1 MHQTHKRKQVC
12 GWKGNYM
19 KQGTKGLKGNL
30 DSEHRTPPIPIQNS
44 WTFIRWVIFACV
56 VGFLI
61 GIIGAGF
68 HHAIL
73 WVTRFR
79 KAYTWI
85 QFGLPIAGL
94 AVVCLYRMCDMER
107 DGGTNLVIVAVRD
120 NAPIRL
126 RMAPLII
133 VATTITHWFGGSS
146 GREGAALQMGSAI
159 SAWVGRVIQLD
170 DKDERIIKMCGM
182 AAGFTALFGTPLAAA
197 VFAME
202 VVSVGVMYYVAIFP
216 CLLSALVALLTAG
229 ALGGHPEAFSIT
241 GVPAITFLVLLQVIA
256 LGILCAFVAMLFCWI
271 FANIHHLY
279 TRYLPNPYVRIGIGG
294 SIMVGASL
302 LLGTGDYNGAGMEVI
317 TRAFSGEAHPAAF
330 VLKIVLTAV
339 TLGAGFKGGEIVPAF
354 FAGATFGCF
363 YGKFLG
369 LPASFSAGIGMAAV
383 FCGVTNC
390 PLTSILLAYELFGG
404 VGLPLIA
411 LACAV
416 SYMLSGYSGLYSA
429 QKILYSKMRAEYI
442 AE

>member
-1 MHQTHKRKQVC
+1 MSLEGEH
-12 GWKGNYM
+12 M
-19 KQGTKGLKGNL
+19 KQGTKEAG
-30 DSEHRTPPIPIQNS
+30 SQAHSTHTAPIPIQNS
-44 WTFIRWVIFACV
+44 CTFIRWVIFACV
-56 VGFLI
+56 VGFSI
-61 GIIGAGF
+61 GVIGAGF
-68 HHAIL
+68 HHAVS
-73 WVTRFR
+73 WVNGFR
-79 KAYTWI
+79 KAQPWI
-85 QFGLPIAGL
+85 RFGLPIAGL
-94 AVVCLYRMCDMER
+94 AIVWLYRVCDMER
-107 DGGTNLVIVAVRD
+107 DGGTNLVIVSVRD

-133 VATTITHWFGGSS
+133 VTTTITHLFGGSS

-159 SAWVGRVIQLD
+159 SAWVGRIIQLD
-170 DKDERIIKMCGM
+170 VKDERIIKMCGM

-202 VVSVGVMYYVAIFP
+202 VVSVGVMYYAAIFP

-229 ALGGHPEAFSIT
+229 ALGSGPEVFCIT
-241 GVPAITFLVLLQVIA
+241 SVPKISFVVLLQVIG

-279 TRYLPNPYVRIGIGG
+279 IRYLPGPYLRIVAGG
-294 SIMVGASL
+294 CIVVVLSL
-302 LLGTGDYNGAGMEVI
+302 LLGTEDYNGAGMEVI
-317 TRAFSGEAHPAAF
+317 TRAFAGDAHPAAF
-330 VLKIVLTAV
+330 VLKIVLTAI

-363 YGKFLG
+363 YGSFLG

-404 VGLPLIA
+404 AGLPLIA